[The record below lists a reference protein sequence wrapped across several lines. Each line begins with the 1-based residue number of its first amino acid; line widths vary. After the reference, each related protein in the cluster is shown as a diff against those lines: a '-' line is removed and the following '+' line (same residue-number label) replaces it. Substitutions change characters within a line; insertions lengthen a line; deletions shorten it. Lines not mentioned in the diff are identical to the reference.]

1 MQPQTCSVPPFE
13 QPGDATHATLSRR
26 ARHRCAGNSRRG
38 RPIAIGDGAPLHQQS
53 SALTK
58 ETRAIFLVHGSTA
71 TAFPDA
77 SSTVCMFPHTQLRNC
92 LLCEWFIHNPD
103 FWRVRCWPS
112 FLPTIACHPLP
123 NPHRFRTRPSAW
135 ASSWMTFFNL
145 ELASFELA
153 QIGSADSGGSMH
165 TAIKER
171 TILSS
176 VPNRRCVAF

>member
-1 MQPQTCSVPPFE
+1 MLGSSCRDQCLFTVPTLATVPLRLVRHAALTMQPQTCSVPPFE

-112 FLPTIACHPLP
+112 FLPTIATLSRIHTGSGHD
-123 NPHRFRTRPSAW
+123 HRPGHLR
-135 ASSWMTFFNL
+135 
-145 ELASFELA
+145 
-153 QIGSADSGGSMH
+153 G
-165 TAIKER
+165 
-171 TILSS
+171 
-176 VPNRRCVAF
+176 